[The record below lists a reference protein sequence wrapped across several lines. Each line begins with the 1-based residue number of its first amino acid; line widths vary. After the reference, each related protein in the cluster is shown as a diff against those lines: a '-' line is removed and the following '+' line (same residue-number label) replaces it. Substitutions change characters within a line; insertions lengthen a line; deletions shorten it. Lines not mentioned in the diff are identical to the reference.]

1 MSTRHDNG
9 PLVGLLSD
17 LVAIPSVN
25 PMGRTG
31 GAYGEGEL
39 AGYVLEYLRRS
50 GVDAVRDEFLP
61 GRPNVTGRID
71 VGAPATVMLE
81 AHLDTVHAERM
92 EIPPFSPEVR
102 EGRLYGRGACDTKGS
117 LAAFLHASTSLLKRP
132 GALRHNVVLAA
143 VADEEYLF
151 TGARRLIEQKVNVDY
166 AIAGEPTRLRVVRA
180 HKGVTRW
187 KIVTRGKAAHSAY
200 PEAGEN
206 AIYTMAQ
213 VVQRME
219 THAADLLAGKPHP
232 LLGTPTLSV
241 GVIEGGQTVN
251 IVPDRCW
258 IDVDRRTLPGET
270 TETVLAPIRRLLAE
284 VEGATLEGPYLAVAG
299 MEIPESSPIVRLLAN
314 AISEE
319 RGDATVESAQYA
331 TDAGIYN
338 GAGIPAVVF
347 GPGDIARAHTSNEF
361 LELSEL
367 ESAASIITRFLTA

>member
-31 GAYGEGEL
+31 GSYGEGEL
-39 AGYVLEYLRRS
+39 AGYVLDYLRRS

-117 LAAFLHASTSLLKRP
+117 LAAFLHAATSLLKRP

-166 AIAGEPTRLRVVRA
+166 AIAGEPTGLRIVRA

-251 IVPDRCW
+251 IIPDRCW

-299 MEIPESSPIVRLLAN
+299 MEIPESAPIVRLLAN